1 MIELTF
7 VSRSSWLPALV
18 ILSVGCSEASAP
30 PVETCTDD
38 QAVTIHVSAGMQPAF
53 TWTPACGMTSIMVF
67 PAAGPPAAWV
77 VYGGA
82 IAASNPLRSGIRY
95 GQAPPGTFE
104 ATPPAALQGGTEY
117 EVLVYRWLGE
127 PGGEGGP
134 FQRGSTTF
142 RP

>member
-1 MIELTF
+1 MGAE
-7 VSRSSWLPALV
+7 VRGLPALV

-30 PVETCTDD
+30 PVEACTDD

-53 TWTPACGMTSIMVF
+53 TWTPAC
-67 PAAGPPAAWV
+67 
-77 VYGGA
+77 
-82 IAASNPLRSGIRY
+82 ASNPLRSGIRY